1 MLFMSFYSRETVAD
15 VKKIDLL
22 TYLQNYEPEELVHVS
37 GNVYCTKAHD
47 SLRISNGKWCWF
59 SQGIGGKSALDYL
72 IKVNGYTF
80 QWKS

>member
-1 MLFMSFYSRETVAD
+1 MSFYSRETVAD

-59 SQGIGGKSALDYL
+59 SQGIDLKHQRRSPHDVN
-72 IKVNGYTF
+72 IKIQYRL
-80 QWKS
+80 

>member
-1 MLFMSFYSRETVAD
+1 MSFYSRETVAD

-59 SQGIGGKSALDYL
+59 SQGIGGKSALDYVVVYW
-72 IKVNGYTF
+72 II
-80 QWKS
+80 